1 MNLNRP
7 IVLYYHAGS
16 GNHGCEAIAN
26 STLKL
31 IYKKRIEQGCDMEKT
46 PIPVVIS
53 NSANEDRRYS
63 LGDLEKQGLCILAD
77 ERHIDRDFFAHVFYY
92 GWRKI
97 TGDKQSFMRYRFKLG
112 YKAYISEHNR
122 CDYQQTDTATDES
135 LAVNNTPLAIS
146 IGGDNYCYPE
156 MVSDLILAHDYFRKR
171 GFETVLWGCSIE
183 PDSLKNPELLKDL
196 MNFDRIYAR
205 ESISYNGLLN
215 AGISAD
221 KLELRKDPAF
231 ELETSHFLETPGDG
245 KLQIEGAY
253 IGINL
258 SPMVIA
264 KEKIPGITME
274 NYKRFIQYI
283 LDNTDKSIAL
293 IPHVVWTGND
303 DRKPLSELYDA
314 FKDSKRVYLIGDM
327 SALDLKAYISKC
339 SFFVGARTHS
349 TIAAYSSGV
358 PTLVIGY
365 SVKSRGIATD
375 LFGSYDNYCLP
386 VQELSDPQALING
399 YEWIMAQSNK

>member
-327 SALDLKAYISKC
+327 SASDLKAYISKC